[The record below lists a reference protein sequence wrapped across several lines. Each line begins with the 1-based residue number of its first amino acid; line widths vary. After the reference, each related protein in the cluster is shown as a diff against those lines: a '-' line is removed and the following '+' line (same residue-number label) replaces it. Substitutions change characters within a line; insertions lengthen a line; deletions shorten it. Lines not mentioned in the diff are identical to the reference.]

1 MFWCYRESWLTGL
14 TQPFPDEA
22 AFRAAYNM
30 PENAPLYC
38 VLGQNGMK
46 NTDRAVGISHAENG
60 RQVLVSS
67 FFYNGLTDTKDKKSV
82 NLSPSAEGPRMTACT
97 LQQAPTPG
105 SVSDA
110 QFNFPADDGST
121 VKLGMWQDS
130 TVPATITQG
139 DELRVRFSYSVDEGA
154 LPRTK
159 ITTYYRFDG
168 TGNWNNKTEIYRR
181 VPGLYE
187 MNIAANE
194 LFDHEYVEFYVAADN
209 RYHARPPRSTASIS
223 RS

>member
-1 MFWCYRESWLTGL
+1 M
-14 TQPFPDEA
+14 
-22 AFRAAYNM
+22 
-30 PENAPLYC
+30 
-38 VLGQNGMK
+38 
-46 NTDRAVGISHAENG
+46 
-60 RQVLVSS
+60 
-67 FFYNGLTDTKDKKSV
+67 
-82 NLSPSAEGPRMTACT
+82 
-97 LQQAPTPG
+97 
-105 SVSDA
+105 
-110 QFNFPADDGST
+110 
-121 VKLGMWQDS
+121 KLGMWQDS

-209 RYHARPPRSTASIS
+209 RYHRPTTQV
-223 RS
+223 